1 MNSGMVNKFTFAV
14 LPLVAFLIAPGLHD
28 PSGIPKLIAL
38 VIGGFLYATLN
49 SNKIFLS
56 SKIQLIPW
64 LMILSYG
71 AIQLI
76 HLDDLQHFL
85 LGAFFRNGGLIALI
99 TLALIFTITVNLSRE
114 AIDSFYK
121 VFLGTSY
128 GLLIYGVFQISNI
141 LPYKESSQYQNSLTL
156 TLTNPNFASAYLGI
170 FISVFTIKIVALD
183 LKKLNLKNIL
193 ILLIAVFFL
202 YKTQSL
208 QGYLIIIFGWFLLS
222 VIYRNKIKAYMSRF
236 KKLSAFTIIL
246 SISLLIIKFNFL
258 LNWIINN
265 GSVRQRINYWKL
277 SINIWQDNKLT
288 GVGLENLR
296 SYSTRYR
303 DLVMVKQEGIFTAP
317 DRSHNVVL
325 DHFVNG
331 GIFTGTLWLLFITT
345 ISYLAFRNLI
355 KLKEEGALNN
365 YLLVIIIWFSY
376 VLQSLISVDHL
387 ALTVLGYISGGLIV
401 GHNRK
406 QSEKPQGNTV
416 KSKLFMQI
424 NLAILTILFIIFL
437 SYSFQIVKY
446 ESNAYKYL
454 YKNDATVLKEFYD
467 SKAVVSQTLEDVTV
481 KISQSKD
488 FEGANLFALK
498 LLEYRPSSHQ
508 AHYIKSVYLESKGDI
523 PAARDEMLK
532 ALTIDRYNSVYLL
545 GMSIYEYK
553 LGNQMEAEQYL
564 SETIAINPNQQ
575 GVDIV
580 SKLISGSKK

>member
-1 MNSGMVNKFTFAV
+1 MKSGVVNKFTFTV
-14 LPLVAFLIAPGLHD
+14 LPLVVFLIAPGLHD
-28 PSGIPKLIAL
+28 PSGIPKLTAL
-38 VIGGFLYATLN
+38 VVGGFIFASLN
-49 SNKIFLS
+49 LNKIFFS

-71 AIQLI
+71 AIQVI
-76 HLDDLQHFL
+76 RLDDLQHFL
-85 LGAFFRNGGLIALI
+85 LGAFFRNGGFIALI
-99 TLALIFTITVNLSRE
+99 TLALIFTITVNLPKESTD
-114 AIDSFYK
+114 IFSK
-121 VFLGTSY
+121 IFLGTSY
-128 GLLIYGVFQISNI
+128 GLLIYGLFQISNI

-170 FISVFTIKIVALD
+170 FISVFTIKIIALD
-183 LKKLNLKNIL
+183 RKKLNLKNVL
-193 ILLIAVFFL
+193 VLLMAVFFL

-208 QGYLIIIFGWFLLS
+208 QGYLIMLFGWFLLS
-222 VIYRNKIKAYMSRF
+222 VIYRNKIKTFVFRF
-236 KKLSAFTIIL
+236 KKLSFLTVML
-246 SISLLIIKFNFL
+246 FVTLFIIKFNL
-258 LNWIINN
+258 LFNWIINS

-277 SINIWQDNKLT
+277 SIKIWQDNKLT

-296 SYSTRYR
+296 DYSTRYR

-331 GIFTGTLWLLFITT
+331 GIFTGTLWLLFIITV
-345 ISYLAFRNLI
+345 SYIAFRNLI

-365 YLLVIIIWFSY
+365 YLLVIVIWFSY

-387 ALTVLGYISGGLIV
+387 ALTLLGYISGGLIV

-406 QSEKPQGNTV
+406 QNKKQQGNNV
-416 KSKLFMQI
+416 KPKLFMRL
-424 NLAILTILFIIFL
+424 NLAVLTIMFLLFL
-437 SYSFQIVKY
+437 SYSFKIVNY
-446 ESNAYKYL
+446 ESDAYKYL
-454 YKNDATVLKEFYD
+454 YKNDATVLKEFYG

-532 ALTIDRYNSVYLL
+532 ALAIDKYNSVYLL